1 MSNIKQLSKIK
12 NLLIDAKIAS
22 RGIDNLELELESKLD
37 MAMYNFIK
45 AYELEEAKLR
55 AEGKN
60 GNDLVLMLRD

>member
-1 MSNIKQLSKIK
+1 MTKIKQLSKIK
-12 NLLIDAKIAS
+12 NLLLDARITFT
-22 RGIDNLELELESKLD
+22 GIENQDLECKLD
-37 MAMYNFIK
+37 VAMYNFIK